1 MLYSVYVHTGDEDH
15 AHGVTIPDFPGCFA
29 AADDWSDI
37 PSMVQEAVEVYFEGE
52 SMYVPSPTPLEKLAR
67 QEEYQGG
74 VWMML
79 EIDTSSINSKAVC
92 VNVTF
97 PEPLLAQI
105 DAYAHAHHLS
115 RSVFLTQIVE
125 EQEKPGIILGS

>member
-1 MLYSVYVHTGDEDH
+1 MFYSVYVHPGDHDH
-15 AHGVTIPDFPGCFA
+15 SHGVTIPDFPGCFA
-29 AADDWSDI
+29 AADGWSDI

-52 SMYVPSPTPLEKLAR
+52 SMDIPSPTPLENLVEKKK
-67 QEEYQGG
+67 YQSG
-74 VWMML
+74 VWMIL
-79 EIDTSSINSKAVC
+79 EIDANRIKPNTVR

-115 RSVFLTQIVE
+115 RSVFLAQLAE
-125 EQEKPGIILGS
+125 ERLRNG